1 MLKTNVTTGKHQNQ
15 SQKTNGK
22 EEFICN
28 PREKVLIYY
37 TEISYFYG
45 KKNQQKNWQRIG
57 ANVP

>member
-1 MLKTNVTTGKHQNQ
+1 MTTGKHQNQ